1 MDLRV
6 LLLIG
11 FMSILKN
18 RCSVYPNK
26 CLGSL
31 DGMMG
36 AMYCWLIKQRLGG
49 IIYLIEVLIII
60 RTQYTVSIHL
70 NMFIITIYI
79 LMNTK
84 RVERGGEKK
93 EHNMGSFYL
102 QENSVLEKSGSEYAF
117 YLNNIYIF
125 NSIEN

>member
-1 MDLRV
+1 
-6 LLLIG
+6 
-11 FMSILKN
+11 
-18 RCSVYPNK
+18 
-26 CLGSL
+26 
-31 DGMMG
+31 MMG